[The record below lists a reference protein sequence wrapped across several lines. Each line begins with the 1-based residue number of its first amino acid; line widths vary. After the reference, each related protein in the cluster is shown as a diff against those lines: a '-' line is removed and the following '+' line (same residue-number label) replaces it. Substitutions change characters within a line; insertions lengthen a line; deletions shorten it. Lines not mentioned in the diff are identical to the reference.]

1 MKMKQL
7 KWVLGL
13 GLILGTLGVA
23 RSFEPKA
30 KQSFHSPEEIKNFM
44 ALSTDLPID
53 TNNFF
58 ATSGVCAGCH
68 GFDPAGL
75 AMVDSNGHDI
85 NIADDWRATMMA
97 NSAKDP
103 LWRAKVSHEGL
114 VNPSHKQGLESVC
127 TSCHAPAGRYTAHF
141 NNQPHYSM
149 AELLLDTIGLDG
161 INCGGCHQILPPDSL
176 GLDFSGQIDYTSDKT
191 VYGPYKNPFADP
203 MSSFIGFTVEYSEHI
218 NNSEICAS
226 CHSLITQTVD
236 LQGNYTG
243 DYFVEQATYHEWL
256 NSNYNINEVEC
267 QTCHVPRIDDNIIIA
282 ANYAFLAPRRPFGL
296 HHLVGGNAFML
307 KLLQDNIVPLG
318 ITATSEQF
326 DSTIA
331 RTERMLREHTL
342 DIALDPVSRTLD
354 TAIYRVRLQNLA
366 GHKFPS
372 GYPARRAYIQF
383 IVQNEQ
389 MDTLFASGLLN
400 SNYELIGID
409 PAYEPHHTIISNPNQ
424 VQIYEQVMGDVNDN
438 VTTVLERA
446 KTALKDNRI
455 PPEGFSIFHPSYDSV
470 RISGLAALDVNF
482 NYQNGIEGSGSD
494 DVYYHI
500 PMGGYFGALNISV
513 FVYYQPVPPRF
524 LTEMFSYSS
533 ASIDTFRNMYQLAD
547 KSPSLVAAAFD
558 GPSVHQV
565 EFEESRLDVKLYP
578 NPNRDGRLFFKG
590 SQNRFRRIAIYT
602 VEGTVV
608 QEYRDYTWDSF
619 LSLPFSPGL
628 YLIYLENVDGGV
640 GVKRVIRR

>member
-1 MKMKQL
+1 MKMNHL
-7 KWVLGL
+7 KWVFGL
-13 GLILGTLGVA
+13 VLIVLTMSVG
-23 RSFEPKA
+23 RSLAPEKT
-30 KQSFHSPEEIKNFM
+30 KSFHSPEELDAFM

-53 TNNFF
+53 TNNYF

-75 AMVDSNGHDI
+75 AMVDSNGHDV
-85 NIADDWRATMMA
+85 NVADDWRATMMA

-114 VNPSHKQGLESVC
+114 VNPAHKQDLESVC

-141 NNQPHYSM
+141 NNLPHYSM
-149 AELLLDTIGLDG
+149 AELLVDTIGLDG
-161 INCGGCHQILPPDSL
+161 VNCGACHQVLPPDSL

-203 MSSFIGFTVEYSEHI
+203 MSSFIGFTVEWSEHI
-218 NNSEICAS
+218 NDSEVCAS
-226 CHSLITQTVD
+226 CHSLVTQTVD

-256 NSNYNINEVEC
+256 NSSFNQNEIEC
-267 QTCHVPRIDDNIIIA
+267 QSCHIPRIDDNIIIA
-282 ANYAFLAPRRPFGL
+282 ANYAFLSPRRPYGL

-307 KLLQDNIVPLG
+307 RLLQDNIVPLG
-318 ITATSEQF
+318 ITATTEQF

-331 RTERMLREHTL
+331 RTERLLREHTL
-342 DIALDPVSRTLD
+342 EIDLNAVSRTSD
-354 TAIYRVRLQNLA
+354 TAVYSVRLQNLA

-389 MDTLFASGLLN
+389 MDTLFASGLLDA
-400 SNYELIGID
+400 NYELHGID
-409 PAYEPHHTIISNPNQ
+409 PAYEPHHNIIWNENQ

-455 PPEGFSIFHPSYDSV
+455 PPEGFLVNHPSYDSV
-470 RISGLAALDVNF
+470 KISGAAAADLNF

-494 DVYYHI
+494 DVFYHI
-500 PMGGYFGALNISV
+500 PLNGYADDLNVSV
-513 FVYYQPVPPRF
+513 FVYYQPVPPRY

-533 ASIDTFRNMYQLAD
+533 AAIDTFRNMYQQAD
-547 KSPSLVAAAFD
+547 KSPSLVAAAFE
-558 GPSVHQV
+558 GPSVSQTEV
-565 EFEESRLDVKLYP
+565 FQDRIDAVLYP

-590 SQNRFRRIAIYT
+590 AEDRFARVAIYT
-602 VEGTVV
+602 LEGEIVR
-608 QEYRDYTWDSF
+608 EFRDFTWDNY
-619 LSLPFSPGL
+619 LQLPFTPGL
-628 YLIYLENVDGGV
+628 YLVYLENARGEV

>member
-1 MKMKQL
+1 MKHL
-7 KWVLGL
+7 KWVFGL
-13 GLILGTLGVA
+13 ALIVLTMSMA
-23 RSFEPKA
+23 RSLAPEKTE
-30 KQSFHSPEEIKNFM
+30 SFHSPEEMNAFM

-53 TNNFF
+53 TNNYF

-75 AMVDSNGHDI
+75 AMVDSNGHDV

-114 VNPSHKQGLESVC
+114 VNPAHKQELESVC

-141 NNQPHYSM
+141 NNLPHYSM
-149 AELLLDTIGLDG
+149 AELLVDTIGLDG
-161 INCGGCHQILPPDSL
+161 VNCGACHQVLPPDSL
-176 GLDFSGQIDYTSDKT
+176 GLDFSGQIDYSSDKT

-203 MSSFIGFTVEYSEHI
+203 MSSFIGFTVKWSEHI
-218 NNSEICAS
+218 NDSEVCAS
-226 CHSLITQTVD
+226 CHSLVTQTVD

-256 NSNYNINEVEC
+256 NSNFNQNEIEC
-267 QTCHVPRIDDNIIIA
+267 QSCHIPRIDDNIIIA
-282 ANYAFLAPRRPFGL
+282 ANYAFLSPRRPYGL
-296 HHLVGGNAFML
+296 HHLVGGNTFML
-307 KLLQDNIVPLG
+307 RLLQDNIVPLG
-318 ITATSEQF
+318 ITATTEQF

-331 RTERMLREHTL
+331 RTERLLREHTL
-342 DIALDPVSRTLD
+342 EIDLNAVSRTMD
-354 TAIYRVRLQNLA
+354 TAIYSVRLQNLA

-389 MDTLFASGLLN
+389 MDTLFASGLLD
-400 SNYELIGID
+400 SNYELQGID
-409 PAYEPHHTIISNPNQ
+409 ATYEPHHQVIRNENQ
-424 VQIYEQVMGDVNDN
+424 VQIYEQVMGDVNDD

-455 PPEGFSIFHPSYDSV
+455 PPEGFSVLHASYDSV
-470 RISGLAALDVNF
+470 KISGVAASDLNF

-494 DVYYHI
+494 DVFYHI
-500 PMGGYFGALNISV
+500 PLDGYSNDLNVSV
-513 FVYYQPVPPRF
+513 FVYYQPVPPRY

-533 ASIDTFRNMYQLAD
+533 AAIDTFRNMYQQAD
-547 KSPSLVAAAFD
+547 KTPSLVAAAFE
-558 GPSVHQV
+558 GPSVSQT
-565 EFEESRLDVKLYP
+565 EFFEDRIDAVLYP
-578 NPNRDGRLFFKG
+578 NPNKDGRLFFKG
-590 SQNRFRRIAIYT
+590 AEARFARVAIYT
-602 VEGTVV
+602 LEGTIVR
-608 QEYRDYTWDSF
+608 EYRDFTWDDY
-619 LSLPFSPGL
+619 LELPFTPGL
-628 YLIYLENVDGGV
+628 YLVYLENARGEV